1 MSKPISL
8 LAPAKVNLFLH
19 ISGKRSDGL
28 HLLDSLI
35 TFAGIYDSIT
45 IKPSPELNLSLKGP
59 FSNKNISIENNLV
72 LKATKALAKYSN
84 IEPKIDIVVTKEI
97 PVASGLGGASVDAA
111 ATLKLLKIYWDLN
124 IGNRALYNIAENL
137 GADVPAC
144 LVGKTIRVE
153 GVGEILKEAKE
164 LPPCWFVFVNPGT
177 QLITKEVFELRSD
190 VFNNKYKNEKYP
202 DNIHELEQ
210 MFSKT
215 QNGLLKPAI
224 QLVPEIELVIKKLRD
239 TKNIIDA
246 RLNGSGAT
254 CFGIFPTE
262 NDAKIAVQ
270 TITKGNPHW
279 WIKAAPLINK
289 WDDPVFK

>member
-1 MSKPISL
+1 
-8 LAPAKVNLFLH
+8 
-19 ISGKRSDGL
+19 
-28 HLLDSLI
+28 
-35 TFAGIYDSIT
+35 
-45 IKPSPELNLSLKGP
+45 
-59 FSNKNISIENNLV
+59 
-72 LKATKALAKYSN
+72 
-84 IEPKIDIVVTKEI
+84 
-97 PVASGLGGASVDAA
+97 
-111 ATLKLLKIYWDLN
+111 
-124 IGNRALYNIAENL
+124 
-137 GADVPAC
+137 
-144 LVGKTIRVE
+144 
-153 GVGEILKEAKE
+153 
-164 LPPCWFVFVNPGT
+164 
-177 QLITKEVFELRSD
+177 
-190 VFNNKYKNEKYP
+190 
-202 DNIHELEQ
+202 

-262 NDAKIAVQ
+262 NDAKKAVQ